1 MRHYVK
7 VQKGEVCTATTAMI
21 AFHCASQRLNT
32 MELLE
37 EDLTCPI
44 CCCLFEDPRVLPCS
58 HSFYVLSCLES
69 LETSKK
75 KSLQQVS
82 KDAEK
87 VTEYFD
93 KLIGTLDQKKNEILS
108 DFETLKLAVMQSY
121 DPEINRLRAVLD
133 EQRRALSIAESFRDS
148 CDPLR
153 FLQQMQEFRE
163 KLRVMRET
171 TLPPRSDMDV
181 GSLMK
186 NFDVK
191 SWDSVTLKDV
201 DKLAAPHETS
211 AYGSTS
217 VFVDRDGTLFK
228 YILDYIRTDQVSLP
242 PNFSDFDGL
251 KREAEFYEMHALAEF
266 LGRGGCR
273 PTSEI
278 LELRFSVQE
287 MHGFFRLFCSR
298 SSTLETLATRISVYA
313 EQPAINWNCPHQHQ
327 KPMIPVPLQR
337 PSHHDVV
344 FQCGTDY
351 SAGDEVAAR

>member
-1 MRHYVK
+1 MSTQDILTINVGG
-7 VQKGEVCTATTAMI
+7 QKFTTRTATLKK
-21 AFHCASQRLNT
+21 HLDSRLAR
-32 MELLE
+32 MLDGSDSEF
-37 EDLTCPI
+37 P
-44 CCCLFEDPRVLPCS
+44 
-58 HSFYVLSCLES
+58 
-69 LETSKK
+69 
-75 KSLQQVS
+75 VS
-82 KDAEK
+82 
-87 VTEYFD
+87 
-93 KLIGTLDQKKNEILS
+93 GGQ
-108 DFETLKLAVMQSY
+108 
-121 DPEINRLRAVLD
+121 
-133 EQRRALSIAESFRDS
+133 
-148 CDPLR
+148 
-153 FLQQMQEFRE
+153 
-163 KLRVMRET
+163 
-171 TLPPRSDMDV
+171 
-181 GSLMK
+181 
-186 NFDVK
+186 
-191 SWDSVTLKDV
+191 
-201 DKLAAPHETS
+201 
-211 AYGSTS
+211 

-351 SAGDEVAAR
+351 SAGDEVAASRAQRGTADG